1 MSDFSESVPLKT
13 SQPAAPQDPS
23 GKDRPLH
30 SLSSPGRRLRKLI
43 SNLRRSRSATIG
55 VAIVLFWIF
64 VAVAAPLISPYSPTE
79 LIGKRLEAP
88 SLVHWGGTDN
98 LGRDVISRLIWGS
111 RTVLLLAPVSV
122 FLGLMLG
129 APLGLL
135 SGYLGGRID
144 TVIMRTGD
152 ILLSFPTLLIYIL
165 IITSFGSSAIVVVIS
180 IAIGVV
186 PSITRIVR
194 SLVMD
199 ERTRD
204 YVSAARLRGEKLWYI
219 LFREI
224 LPNVSAPIIVD
235 VCIRVGYAV
244 MAIGSLGFL
253 GLGIPP
259 PTPDWGGMINEG
271 REWIFLQSSIVLAP
285 AIALSSL
292 VIGLNMIADGFR
304 EIEQQR

>member
-1 MSDFSESVPLKT
+1 MSDISESVPLET
-13 SQPAAPQDPS
+13 SQPATSQDPS
-23 GKDRPLH
+23 GKDRPIH
-30 SLSSPGRRLRKLI
+30 GLSSLGRRLRKLI
-43 SNLRRSRSATIG
+43 SDLRRSRSATIG

-64 VAVAAPLISPYSPTE
+64 LAAAAPLISPYSPTA
-79 LIGKRLEAP
+79 LVADRLQLPYPE
-88 SLVHWGGTDN
+88 HWAGTDN
-98 LGRDVISRLIWGS
+98 LGRDVLSRIIWGS

-129 APLGLL
+129 APLGLA

-144 TVIMRTGD
+144 TVIMRAGD

-165 IITSFGSSAIVVVIS
+165 IIATFGSSAIVVVIS

-204 YVSAARLRGEKLWYI
+204 YVSAARLRGENLWYI
-219 LFREI
+219 LVREI

-235 VCIRVGYAV
+235 ICIRVGYAV
-244 MAIGSLGFL
+244 MAIGTLGFL

-259 PTPDWGGMINEG
+259 PTPDWGGMINDG
-271 REWIFLQSSIVLAP
+271 REWIFRQPWIVLAP

-292 VIGLNMIADGFR
+292 VIGLNLIADGFR

>member
-1 MSDFSESVPLKT
+1 MNNDIDSMPHETP
-13 SQPAAPQDPS
+13 QPDVLQNPS
-23 GKDRPLH
+23 GKEGKMLVV
-30 SLSSPGRRLRKLI
+30 SSNGGRFRKLI
-43 SNLRRSRSATIG
+43 SNLRLSRSAMIG
-55 VAIVLFWIF
+55 IAIVFFWIF
-64 VAVAAPLISPYSPTE
+64 IAVTAPLISPYSPTG
-79 LIGKRLEAP
+79 LIGKRLEGP
-88 SLVHWGGTDN
+88 SLVHWVGTDN
-98 LGRDVISRLIWGS
+98 LGRDVLSRLIWGS

-122 FLGLMLG
+122 FLGLMVG

-144 TVIMRTGD
+144 NVIMRVGD

-180 IAIGVV
+180 IAIGVI

-219 LFREI
+219 LGREI

-259 PTPDWGGMINEG
+259 PTPDWGGMINDG
-271 REWIFLQSSIVLAP
+271 REWIFQQSTIVLAP

-292 VIGLNMIADGFR
+292 VIGLNLIADGIR

>member
-1 MSDFSESVPLKT
+1 MGDISESVPLVT
-13 SQPAAPQDPS
+13 PQPAAPRDPS
-23 GKDRPLH
+23 RMDRPVH
-30 SLSSPGRRLRKLI
+30 GLSSLGRRLRKLI
-43 SNLRRSRSATIG
+43 SDLRRSRSAMIG
-55 VAIVLFWIF
+55 VGIVLFWIF

-79 LIGKRLEAP
+79 MEAQRLQSP
-88 SLVHWGGTDN
+88 SQEHPLGTDN
-98 LGRDVISRLIWGS
+98 LARDVLSRLIWGS

-122 FLGLMLG
+122 FLGISMG
-129 APLGLL
+129 APLGLA
-135 SGYLGGRID
+135 SGYLGGTID
-144 TVIMRTGD
+144 TVIMRVGD

-165 IITSFGSSAIVVVIS
+165 IIATFGSSPIVVVIS

-186 PSITRIVR
+186 PSVTRIVR

-219 LFREI
+219 LGREI
-224 LPNVSAPIIVD
+224 LPNASGPIIVD
-235 VCIRVGYAV
+235 TCIRIGYAV
-244 MAIGSLGFL
+244 MAIGALGFL

-271 REWIFLQSSIVLAP
+271 REWIFQQPWMALAP
-285 AIALSSL
+285 AAALSSL
-292 VIGLNMIADGFR
+292 VIGLNMFADGMR

>member
-1 MSDFSESVPLKT
+1 MGDISESVPLVT
-13 SQPAAPQDPS
+13 PQPAAPRDPS
-23 GKDRPLH
+23 ERDRPLPG
-30 SLSSPGRRLRKLI
+30 LSSLGRRLRKLI
-43 SNLRRSRSATIG
+43 SDMLRSRSATIG

-79 LIGKRLEAP
+79 LVGKRLQSP
-88 SLVHWGGTDN
+88 SPEHWLGTDH
-98 LGRDVISRLIWGS
+98 LGRDVLSRLIWGS

-122 FLGLMLG
+122 LLGISIG
-129 APLGLL
+129 APLGLV
-135 SGYLGGRID
+135 SGYLGGIID
-144 TVIMRTGD
+144 TVIMRVSD
-152 ILLSFPTLLIYIL
+152 ILLSFPTILLYIL
-165 IITSFGSSAIVVVIS
+165 IIATFGSSPIIVVIS
-180 IAIGVV
+180 VAIGVV

-219 LFREI
+219 LGREI
-224 LPNVSAPIIVD
+224 LPNASGPIIVD
-235 VCIRVGYAV
+235 TCIRVGYAV
-244 MAIGSLGFL
+244 MAVGALGFL

-271 REWIFLQSSIVLAP
+271 RDTIFLSPWPVLAP
-285 AIALSSL
+285 AAALSSL
-292 VIGLNMIADGFR
+292 VIALNLIADGIR

>member
-1 MSDFSESVPLKT
+1 MSNNSESMPLKSPQADSPLDPLGRNQPER
-13 SQPAAPQDPS
+13 SQF
-23 GKDRPLH
+23 
-30 SLSSPGRRLRKLI
+30 SLGGQLKKLM
-43 SNLRRSRSATIG
+43 SNLRGSKIAMLGTG
-55 VAIVLFWIF
+55 IVLFWII
-64 VAVAAPLISPYSPTE
+64 VALAAPLISPYSPTE

-88 SLVHWGGTDN
+88 SAVHWGGTDN
-98 LGRDVISRLIWGS
+98 LGRDVMSRIIWGS
-111 RTVLLLAPVSV
+111 RVVLLLAPTSV
-122 FLGLMLG
+122 FLGLLLG

-144 TVIMRTGD
+144 TVIMRAGD
-152 ILLSFPTLLIYIL
+152 LLISFPTLLIYIL
-165 IITSFGSSAIVVVIS
+165 IIATFGSSAIIVVIS
-180 IAIGVV
+180 VTIGVI

-204 YVSAARLRGEKLWYI
+204 YVSAARLRGEKLWFI

-244 MAIGSLGFL
+244 MAVGSLGFL

-271 REWIFLQSSIVLAP
+271 RDWIFLQPWTVLTP

-292 VIGLNMIADGFR
+292 VIGLIMIADGIR